1 VAAGSLLGAVADLG
15 TVLPATLTAGAVLQA
30 LGAILVRGLGLAAVT
45 VPAGVAIATI
55 PPSQDLAVRPEWTAQ
70 ERRRRV
76 RAEAGD
82 RRRAER
88 LAQSPRVAASD
99 ALGVAIDPTPALP
112 SWRRGRL
119 VVPPAGQLGLTT
131 LMVGQPGTGKS
142 TAAERLAQLA
152 AQQRRAICVIDG
164 KGTDG
169 LAEAIAAAVLVAWP
183 EARIRSFP
191 EHPVDLWRA
200 TPQQMANRLV
210 AAWRFSDEAEFYGQT
225 AMLGL
230 RLALTAPGPACSTS
244 LELVTRLDPAWL
256 TRAWQGHPAELSVIP
271 STDKRLGDVAL
282 RAANL
287 AAALGPAWD
296 GDWWLDDVDVALFT
310 IPTLDNPKDGD
321 AAMRVLLAA
330 YGQHVSRRHRS
341 RRPSWLL
348 FDEFSA
354 VQGGRPLGHQH
365 RGALPLR
372 RRRRHPVGPVG
383 RRPSATRPNEN
394 GSWPRPPR

>member
-1 VAAGSLLGAVADLG
+1 
-15 TVLPATLTAGAVLQA
+15 
-30 LGAILVRGLGLAAVT
+30 
-45 VPAGVAIATI
+45 
-55 PPSQDLAVRPEWTAQ
+55 
-70 ERRRRV
+70 
-76 RAEAGD
+76 
-82 RRRAER
+82 
-88 LAQSPRVAASD
+88 
-99 ALGVAIDPTPALP
+99 
-112 SWRRGRL
+112 
-119 VVPPAGQLGLTT
+119 
-131 LMVGQPGTGKS
+131 MVGQPGTGKS
-142 TAAERLAQLA
+142 TAAERLAHLA

-210 AAWRFSDEAEFYGQT
+210 AAWRFSDEAEFYGQA

-271 STDKRLGDVAL
+271 A
-282 RAANL
+282 
-287 AAALGPAWD
+287 
-296 GDWWLDDVDVALFT
+296 
-310 IPTLDNPKDGD
+310 PTSGWGTWPCARPTWPPPSAPPGMGTGGWTTSMWPCSPSPPLTAPRTGTR
-321 AAMRVLLAA
+321 AMRVLLAA

-372 RRRRHPVGPVG
+372 WRRRHPVGPVG

>member
-1 VAAGSLLGAVADLG
+1 
-15 TVLPATLTAGAVLQA
+15 
-30 LGAILVRGLGLAAVT
+30 
-45 VPAGVAIATI
+45 
-55 PPSQDLAVRPEWTAQ
+55 
-70 ERRRRV
+70 
-76 RAEAGD
+76 
-82 RRRAER
+82 
-88 LAQSPRVAASD
+88 
-99 ALGVAIDPTPALP
+99 
-112 SWRRGRL
+112 
-119 VVPPAGQLGLTT
+119 
-131 LMVGQPGTGKS
+131 
-142 TAAERLAQLA
+142 
-152 AQQRRAICVIDG
+152 
-164 KGTDG
+164 
-169 LAEAIAAAVLVAWP
+169 
-183 EARIRSFP
+183 
-191 EHPVDLWRA
+191 
-200 TPQQMANRLV
+200 MANRLV
-210 AAWRFSDEAEFYGQT
+210 AAWRFSDEAEFYEQAAT
-225 AMLGL
+225 LGL

-330 YGQHVSRRHRS
+330 YGQHVSRRPCS

-383 RRPSATRPNEN
+383 RRPRRAGRTRTAPGLGRRGDPVPLPMPAELAALAGSERTPEAPGRSPATRNRT
-394 GSWPRPPR
+394 G